1 VRARV
6 WIEAD
11 EWRGGTLEHAVRVGG
26 GSVASAAEDANAIVW
41 AVDDPDLIVPLLHDG
56 IDWVQLSSAGIEE
69 WFLAGV
75 IDSARVWTAAKGV
88 YAGPIAEYCL
98 GMMLAVARQLPD
110 AIRTPRWQP
119 LVPRSLS
126 GSTVTVVGA
135 GGIGK
140 ALLRLLEPFGAD
152 TRGVTRS
159 GRAVPGADRAFP
171 AVDLDTALPG
181 SDWVVFAAPATPETE
196 HLLSRERL
204 QLLDTRTWVLNVGRG
219 TVIDTDALVD
229 AIIDGRLGGAILDV
243 TDPEPLPDAHPLWG
257 APNVLVTSHTANT
270 PTLGAQ
276 ALAERVSQNVARFI
290 HGEELLGVVDYET
303 GY

>member
-1 VRARV
+1 MEARV

-11 EWRGGTLEHAVRVGG
+11 ESRRGTLENAVRAGG
-26 GSVASAAEDANAIVW
+26 GSIATAAANANAIVW
-41 AVDDPDLIVPLLHDG
+41 ALDNPELIVPRLNDG

-69 WFLAGV
+69 WFAAGV
-75 IDSARVWTAAKGV
+75 IDGARVWTAAKGV
-88 YAGPIAEYCL
+88 YADPIAEYCL

-110 AIRTPRWQP
+110 AVRTTRWQP

-135 GGIGK
+135 GGIGE

-152 TRGVTRS
+152 TRGVTRT
-159 GRAVPGADRAFP
+159 GRAVPGADRVFP

-181 SDWVVFAAPATPETE
+181 SDWVVLAAPATRETE
-196 HLLSRERL
+196 RLLSRERL
-204 QLLDTRTWVLNVGRG
+204 QLLDPQAWVLNVGRG
-219 TVIDTDALVD
+219 TLIDTDALVD
-229 AIIDGRLGGAILDV
+229 GLVDGRLGGAILDV
-243 TDPEPLPDAHPLWG
+243 TDPEPLPDGHALWSL
-257 APNVLVTSHTANT
+257 PNVLVTSHTANT

-276 ALAERVSQNVARFI
+276 ALAQRVRTNVERFSN
-290 HGEELLGVVDYET
+290 GEPLLGVVDVEA